1 MSLLN
6 CAISG
11 CSITETCW
19 RSTWRRRSL
28 SLCWSTTSKRF
39 LLARWN
45 VYLHECSECYTITQ
59 YTLTNRTKLQDRMLD
74 RLCDILTFG
83 ALEPCAE
90 CNGGQLVYQSGI
102 TSDLEKG
109 PFLVPIS
116 KPKFLA
122 WSFYWWLLQVSV
134 IDVRAIYLNGQN
146 ARLSWIANSSYSEWC
161 REIFNRWNLWILA
174 GGSSKYQTISSKNLT
189 FWPCTR
195 LSLAQKSVQ
204 TKKKL
209 NPKFSEQGWHSNN
222 PQLAWH
228 TPSTGNQWQL
238 QWNTLRVG
246 KDWHMLCVYHTNI

>member
-1 MSLLN
+1 
-6 CAISG
+6 
-11 CSITETCW
+11 
-19 RSTWRRRSL
+19 
-28 SLCWSTTSKRF
+28 
-39 LLARWN
+39 
-45 VYLHECSECYTITQ
+45 
-59 YTLTNRTKLQDRMLD
+59 MLD

-161 REIFNRWNLWILA
+161 REFFNRWNLWILA

-195 LSLAQKSVQ
+195 LFLAQKSVQ
-204 TKKKL
+204 TKKIQSEILRAKL
-209 NPKFSEQGWHSNN
+209 ALE
-222 PQLAWH
+222 
-228 TPSTGNQWQL
+228 
-238 QWNTLRVG
+238 
-246 KDWHMLCVYHTNI
+246 